1 MRILIAALIG
11 GALAG
16 ALPAR
21 AGPLDPPSG
30 DVVGTTGTGTGVVA
44 EQAPAAS
51 APPAYP
57 HCLARFRAEIDERR
71 LAAESQLVGG
81 ALGAGSAASSSYE
94 VAEAE
99 GDVQVA
105 LVLLASLASPSTTTL
120 AASPIYFGLG
130 IADVLRME
138 DRRRVFRAL
147 QEAQVGDGLVLRDLA
162 IEVALRGTSAHPGEL
177 ARLLRTAPEP
187 CRGELM
193 TWDALVIWTSSAV
206 LALPR

>member
-1 MRILIAALIG
+1 MRLFLAALVG
-11 GALAG
+11 WSLADE
-16 ALPAR
+16 PAPPPTEP
-21 AGPLDPPSG
+21 GVTPTPPS
-30 DVVGTTGTGTGVVA
+30 
-44 EQAPAAS
+44 
-51 APPAYP
+51 P
-57 HCLARFRAEIDERR
+57 HCLGRFQDEIEERR
-71 LAAESQLVGG
+71 LSAESQLVGG
-81 ALGAGSAASSSYE
+81 ALGTGSAASSSYE

-99 GDVQVA
+99 GDVKVA
-105 LVLLASLASPSTTTL
+105 LILLASIASPSTTTL
-120 AASPIYFGLG
+120 AASPVYVGLG

-162 IEVALRGTSAHPGEL
+162 IEVGLRGTSAHPEDL

-193 TWDALVIWTSSAV
+193 TWDELVTWASSGV